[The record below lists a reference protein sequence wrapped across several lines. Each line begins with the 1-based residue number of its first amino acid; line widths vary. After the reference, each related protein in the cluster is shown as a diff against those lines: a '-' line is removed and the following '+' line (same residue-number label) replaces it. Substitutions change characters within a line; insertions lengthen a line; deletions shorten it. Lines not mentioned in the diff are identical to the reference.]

1 MELCGYLPLATALLA
16 GRLAH
21 HPHWHL
27 AEFAATRDRLGEL
40 ATSNRAVAAAFDTSY
55 HGLPPEQRR
64 IFRCLGLHP
73 GTDTDAY
80 AAAALAGIPLSQAR
94 RELEALYENH
104 LIDSPS
110 TGRYRLHDLIRTYA
124 RTLAEQDPAGGCDA
138 GIGRLLE
145 YYQHTTQSADRHFAN
160 APGPTPRTVGAA
172 PAAAPDLP
180 THRQALAWMHTER
193 ANLIA
198 CIHHTTATAHH
209 SHAIRL
215 TAALAS
221 FLRLQGPWDEATA
234 LHQSAATAARHTHD
248 RHGEAG
254 ALWALSLLRY
264 LRGDC
269 TAAAE
274 LGQQALDLYRTIGDR
289 HGRVATL
296 WSLGWLRYENGDY
309 AAAVDLIQ
317 QALGLSRTL
326 GHRDGEAYALW
337 ALGRTRAI
345 TGDYAAAVDLIQQAL
360 DVSRTFG
367 SRIGELAALEELAW
381 LRAVTGEFAVAVDLG
396 QQALG
401 LSRTHDG
408 RSPYSDSRDHK
419 PDVNRLRRSPGSTS
433 ATGASPAPASPSNH
447 LTDNTS

>member
-21 HPHWHL
+21 HPHWPL

-40 ATSNRAVAAAFDTSY
+40 ATSNRAVAAFDTSY

-209 SHAIRL
+209 SHATRL

-264 LRGDC
+264 LRGNC

-274 LGQQALDLYRTIGDR
+274 LGQQALDLYRTI
-289 HGRVATL
+289 
-296 WSLGWLRYENGDY
+296 
-309 AAAVDLIQ
+309 
-317 QALGLSRTL
+317 

-433 ATGASPAPASPSNH
+433 VTGASPAPASPSNH